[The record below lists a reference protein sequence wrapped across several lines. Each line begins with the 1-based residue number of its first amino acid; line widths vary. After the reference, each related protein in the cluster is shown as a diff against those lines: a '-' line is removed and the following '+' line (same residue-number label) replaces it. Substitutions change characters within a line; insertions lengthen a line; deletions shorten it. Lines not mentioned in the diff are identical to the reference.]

1 MPRNADGRLF
11 DIAAT
16 LLLAGVAALC
26 LIPFLSVV
34 ATSLIGGRE
43 YAMRGLFILF
53 PQKPVLNA
61 YFMLLG
67 QGSIVLNAA
76 GVTALRVTVG
86 VLLNLLFTF
95 PLAYVLAKRR
105 LVGRTALTLLVFFA
119 MLFDG
124 GLIPNFILVERL
136 GLLDRFWAMILPGLI
151 NPWWLLIMRN
161 FLATIPEELE
171 EAALMDGASPAQVLA
186 KVVLPL
192 SLPVVATVG
201 LWYAVAHWNAWF
213 DAAIYIA
220 DLRKLPLQPIL
231 RGLLEQGMGQYNDF
245 SGLAQALELAEPP
258 PAESLKAAMIVITT
272 LPILLIYPF
281 VQRYFVSGVRLGAI
295 KG

>member
-11 DIAAT
+11 DIAAA
-16 LLLAGVAALC
+16 LLLAGVATLC

-43 YAMRGLFILF
+43 YALRGLFILF

-95 PLAYVLAKRR
+95 PLAYVLSKRR
-105 LVGRTALTLLVFFA
+105 LVGRTALTLLVFFT

-136 GLLDRFWAMILPGLI
+136 GLLDRFWVMILPGLI

-220 DLRKLPLQPIL
+220 DVRKLPLQPIL

>member
-1 MPRNADGRLF
+1 MPRHADGRLF
-11 DIAAT
+11 DRVAA
-16 LLLAGVAALC
+16 LLLAGAAVLC
-26 LIPFLSVV
+26 LIPFLSVL

-43 YAMRGLFILF
+43 YATRGLFILF
-53 PQKPVLNA
+53 PQQPVLNA
-61 YFMLLG
+61 YLMLLG
-67 QGSIVLNAA
+67 RGSIVLNAA

-105 LVGRTALTLLVFFA
+105 LYGRTALTLLVFFA

-136 GLLDRFWAMILPGLI
+136 GLLDRFWALILPGLI

-186 KVVLPL
+186 QVVLPL

-201 LWYAVAHWNAWF
+201 LWYTVAHWNAWF
-213 DAAIYIA
+213 DAALYIA
-220 DLRKLPLQPIL
+220 DVRKLPLQPIL

-245 SGLAQALELAEPP
+245 SGLAQGLELAEPP

>member
-1 MPRNADGRLF
+1 MQRSAESRVF
-11 DIAAT
+11 DIVAT
-16 LLLAGVAALC
+16 LLLAGAAALC

-43 YAMRGLFILF
+43 SAARGLFILF

-95 PLAYVLAKRR
+95 PLAYVLSKRR

-136 GLLDRFWAMILPGLI
+136 GLLDRFWVMILPGLI

-171 EAALMDGASPAQVLA
+171 EAALMDGASPAQVLS